1 MTDESKKVKQ
11 QIIVNCP
18 NCNAAG
24 RHYFRKT
31 YTYGPD
37 QFKSVV
43 TRLACSK
50 CLWKFSV
57 TIEIDHPTAIWIEG
71 E

>member
-1 MTDESKKVKQ
+1 MYPVNKVKQ
-11 QIIVNCP
+11 QIIVCCP
-18 NCNAAG
+18 FCQATG

-37 QFKSVV
+37 EFKSVV
-43 TRLACSK
+43 TRLACSN
-50 CLWKFSV
+50 CFLKFV
-57 TIEIDHPTAIWIEG
+57 IFIEADHPTTIWIEG